1 MAKTALE
8 KYERILGPNPEA
20 TEDVRKLGEQLERA
34 EQEKSRLKLQLQEA
48 EEVSQ
53 RSAWVSSLPLGHER
67 SVYRSRGPFQVVGRT
82 GADYEDESVRVEG
95 WRIANVPLGY

>member
-20 TEDVRKLGEQLERA
+20 AEDVRKLGEQLERA

-53 RSAWVSSLPLGHER
+53 RSAWGFKLTIRPRTLCTPK
-67 SVYRSRGPFQVVGRT
+67 SRAFPSCGKDWSR
-82 GADYEDESVRVEG
+82 
-95 WRIANVPLGY
+95 L